1 MFCRTLIALSAILFS
16 VASADAAEIKLRFG
30 TINAKT
36 TRAFNE
42 QLTPLKRAIEQGS
55 QGKVEVELG
64 GIGDFGKPTELL
76 GLLEKGQIEIASTVQ
91 GYHPGRFPL
100 STVMEMPLLF
110 ESAEQGTYAMWKLH
124 EEGLLARDYEGYK
137 VLSLYVLPP
146 YGIFT
151 ANIDFNSLLDLR
163 GQRVRSPSLTVGL
176 AMARLGMIP
185 LGIPNNVVG
194 TALQENLIDSISYGW
209 DSGATTPGAEGKFI
223 IDQVKYLVDARFAA
237 PSLMIIMKQSV
248 YDGLPAEA
256 RKAIDGATG
265 LDFSLRSAR
274 MRDGWENETRDR
286 LTKQNSHKVI
296 RLTAEQR
303 AEMAKRTAPV
313 VDEWIDTMA
322 REGTDARK
330 LIDRTRELIRQAP
343 KA

>member
-1 MFCRTLIALSAILFS
+1 MLRPVLFAASAILFS
-16 VASADAAEIKLRFG
+16 VASANSAEIKLRFG

-36 TRAFNE
+36 TRAFTE

-76 GLLEKGQIEIASTVQ
+76 GMLEKGQLEIVSTVQ

-110 ESAEQGTYAMWKLH
+110 DSAEQGTYAMWKLH
-124 EEGLLARDYEGYK
+124 EEGLLARDYEGFK

-151 ANIDFNSLLDLR
+151 ANIDFNSLRDLR

-194 TALQENLIDSISYGW
+194 SSLQENLIDSIGYGW
-209 DSGATTPGAEGKFI
+209 DSGATTPGVEGKFI
-223 IDQVKYLVDARFAA
+223 IDQVKYLIDARFAA

-248 YDGLPAEA
+248 YDGLPAEV

-286 LTKQNSHKVI
+286 LTKQSTHKVI

-313 VDEWIDTMA
+313 VDEWADTMS
-322 REGTDARK
+322 REGVNGRK
-330 LIDRTRELIRQAP
+330 LIERTRELIKQAP

>member
-1 MFCRTLIALSAILFS
+1 MLRPVLFAASAILFS
-16 VASADAAEIKLRFG
+16 VASANSAEIKLRFG

-110 ESAEQGTYAMWKLH
+110 DTAEQGTYAMWKLH
-124 EEGLLARDYEGYK
+124 EEGLLARDYAGFK

-151 ANIDFNSLLDLR
+151 ANIDFTSLRDLR

-185 LGIPNNVVG
+185 LGIPNNAVG
-194 TALQENLIDSISYGW
+194 TSLNENLIDSISYGW
-209 DSGATTPGAEGKFI
+209 DSGATTPGIEGKFI
-223 IDQVKYLVDARFAA
+223 LDQVKYLIDARFAA
-237 PSLMIIMKQSV
+237 PSLMIIMKQST

-256 RKAIDGATG
+256 RKAIDAATG

-286 LTKQNSHKVI
+286 LAKQDTHKVI
-296 RLTAEQR
+296 RLSAEQR

-313 VDEWIDTMA
+313 IDEWADA
-322 REGTDARK
+322 LGREGTDGRK
-330 LIDRTRELIRQAP
+330 LLDRTRELIKQAP

>member
-1 MFCRTLIALSAILFS
+1 MLCRTAIALSAILFS
-16 VASADAAEIKLRFG
+16 VVSADAAEIKLRFG

-64 GIGDFGKPTELL
+64 GSGDFGKPTELL

-124 EEGLLARDYEGYK
+124 EEGLLARDYAGFK

-151 ANIDFNSLLDLR
+151 ANIDFTSLRDLR

-185 LGIPNNVVG
+185 LGIPNNAVG
-194 TALQENLIDSISYGW
+194 TSLNENLIDSISYGW
-209 DSGATTPGAEGKFI
+209 DSGATTPGIEGKFI
-223 IDQVKYLVDARFAA
+223 LDQVKYLVDARFAA
-237 PSLMIIMKQSV
+237 PSLMIIMKQST

-256 RKAIDGATG
+256 RKAIDAATG

-286 LTKQNSHKVI
+286 LAKQDTHKVI
-296 RLTAEQR
+296 RLSAEQR

-313 VDEWIDTMA
+313 IDEWADA
-322 REGTDARK
+322 LGREGTDGRK
-330 LIDRTRELIRQAP
+330 LLDRTRELIKQAP

>member
-1 MFCRTLIALSAILFS
+1 MLCRTVIALSAVLFS

-76 GLLEKGQIEIASTVQ
+76 GMLEKGQLEIVSTVQ

-124 EEGLLARDYEGYK
+124 EEGLLARDYEGFK

-151 ANIDFNSLLDLR
+151 ANIDFNSLRDLR

-194 TALQENLIDSISYGW
+194 SSLQENLIDSIGYGW
-209 DSGATTPGAEGKFI
+209 DSGATTPGVEGKFI
-223 IDQVKYLVDARFAA
+223 IDQVKYLIDARFAA

-248 YDGLPAEA
+248 YDGLPAEV

-286 LTKQNSHKVI
+286 LTKQSTHKVI

-313 VDEWIDTMA
+313 VDEWADTMS
-322 REGTDARK
+322 REGVNGRK
-330 LIDRTRELIRQAP
+330 LIERTRELIKQAP

>member
-1 MFCRTLIALSAILFS
+1 MFCRTLITLSAILFS
-16 VASADAAEIKLRFG
+16 VSSADAAEIKLRFG

-100 STVMEMPLLF
+100 STVMEMPMLF

-124 EEGLLARDYEGYK
+124 EEGLLARDYAGFK

-151 ANIDFNSLLDLR
+151 ANIDFKSLRDLR

-185 LGIPNNVVG
+185 LGIPNNAVG
-194 TALQENLIDSISYGW
+194 TSLNENLIDSISYGW
-209 DSGATTPGAEGKFI
+209 DSGATTPGIEGKFI
-223 IDQVKYLVDARFAA
+223 LDQVKYLIDARFAA
-237 PSLMIIMKQSV
+237 PSLMIIMKQST

-256 RKAIDGATG
+256 RKAIDAATG

-286 LTKQNSHKVI
+286 LAKQDTHKVI
-296 RLTAEQR
+296 RLSAEQR

-313 VDEWIDTMA
+313 IDEWADA
-322 REGTDARK
+322 LGREGTDGRK
-330 LIDRTRELIRQAP
+330 LLDRTRELIKQAP

>member
-1 MFCRTLIALSAILFS
+1 MKRPVLIALAAVFFSA
-16 VASADAAEIKLRFG
+16 AAADAADIKLRFG

-36 TRAFNE
+36 TRAFTE
-42 QLTPLKRAIEQGS
+42 QLIPLKKAIEQGS
-55 QGKVEVELG
+55 QGKVEIELG
-64 GIGDFGKPTELL
+64 GLNDFGKPGEIF

-100 STVMEMPLLF
+100 SSVMEMPMLF
-110 ESAEQGTYAMWKLH
+110 ETAEAGTYAMWKLH
-124 EEGLLARDYEGYK
+124 EEGLLAKDYEGFK

-151 ANIDFNSLLDLR
+151 ANIDFKSLRDLR

-185 LGIPNNVVG
+185 IGIPNNVVG
-194 TALQENLIDSISYGW
+194 TSLHENLIDSISYGW
-209 DSGATTPGAEGKFI
+209 DSGATTPGVEGKFI

-237 PSLMIIMKQSV
+237 PALMIIMKQAT
-248 YDGLPAEA
+248 YDGLPPEA
-256 RKAIDGATG
+256 RKAIDAAAG

-274 MRDGWENETRDR
+274 MRDGWDSETRER
-286 LTKQNSHKVI
+286 LAKADTHKVI

-303 AEMAKRTAPV
+303 AEMIKRTAPV
-313 VDEWIDTMA
+313 VDEWTDTMA
-322 REGTDARK
+322 REGADGRK
-330 LIDRTRELIRQAP
+330 LLERARELIKQAP

>member
-151 ANIDFNSLLDLR
+151 ANIDFNSLRDLR

-176 AMARLGMIP
+176 AMSRLGMIP

-286 LTKQNSHKVI
+286 LTKQNNHKVI

-313 VDEWIDTMA
+313 VDEWVDTMA

>member
-1 MFCRTLIALSAILFS
+1 MIRLALVA
-16 VASADAAEIKLRFG
+16 ASAVLLCAAAAESAEIKLRFG
-30 TINAKT
+30 TINAKS
-36 TRAFNE
+36 TRAFTE
-42 QLTPLKRAIEQGS
+42 QMMPLKRAIEQS
-55 QGKVEVELG
+55 LPGKVEVELG
-64 GIGDFGKPTELL
+64 AAGEFGKPAELF

-110 ESAEQGTYAMWKLH
+110 ESATEGTYAMWKLH

-151 ANIDFNSLLDLR
+151 ANIDFTSLRDLR

-176 AMARLGMIP
+176 AMSRLGMIP

-194 TALQENLIDSISYGW
+194 TALQENLIDSIGYGW

-248 YDGLPAEA
+248 YDGLPAEV
-256 RKAIDGATG
+256 RKAVDAATG

-274 MRDGWENETRDR
+274 MRDAWENETRDR
-286 LTKQNSHKVI
+286 LAKQGTHKVI

-313 VDEWIDTMA
+313 VDEWVDTMA
-322 REGTDARK
+322 RDGTDARK
-330 LIDRTRELIRQAP
+330 LIERTRELIKQAP